1 MCYCTKSTHAGLKC
15 CGHGCSAG
23 EGLPLGIGCSQR
35 QAPLCIAALC
45 RRLMWKWTKL
55 STLSMREPGWPS
67 QTWLQGA
74 QLPNHW
80 LASRCVAGSSRC
92 RPEPAACC
100 CMKQGYTLPGNMS
113 ASWPVAA
120 SWRAGVGCAA
130 CCQKSIMA
138 GLPTAP
144 TSTWWYQR
152 HCSACGISKHM
163 VIPPVRQRY
172 QATGPVGTVCVVATG
187 RPEQAQTV
195 HLCGPRGLWCLHRT
209 PSKSNPWSLPVNLLL
224 RPHAAYSEV
233 LWRAARTG
241 SCPDF
246 PACMLWPISLL
257 AQND

>member
-138 GLPTAP
+138 GASNCPHQHLVVPEALQCMRDQQTHGDSPCETEVPGHWAR
-144 TSTWWYQR
+144 R
-152 HCSACGISKHM
+152 HCLRGS
-163 VIPPVRQRY
+163 Y
-172 QATGPVGTVCVVATG
+172 WQA
-187 RPEQAQTV
+187 
-195 HLCGPRGLWCLHRT
+195 
-209 PSKSNPWSLPVNLLL
+209 
-224 RPHAAYSEV
+224 
-233 LWRAARTG
+233 
-241 SCPDF
+241 
-246 PACMLWPISLL
+246 
-257 AQND
+257 